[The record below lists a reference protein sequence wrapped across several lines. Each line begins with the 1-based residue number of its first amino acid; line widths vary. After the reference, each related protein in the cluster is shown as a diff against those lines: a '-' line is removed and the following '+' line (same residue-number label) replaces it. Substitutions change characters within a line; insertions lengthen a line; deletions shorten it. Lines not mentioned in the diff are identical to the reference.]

1 MLVMD
6 NDSATN
12 QPVGAVSFHT
22 LMRREE
28 MPGMPRQEHSGDV
41 VPRA

>member
-22 LMRREE
+22 DEE
-28 MPGMPRQEHSGDV
+28 RGD
-41 VPRA
+41 ASNAKTGTQW

>member
-6 NDSATN
+6 NDSTTN
-12 QPVGAVSFHT
+12 HPVGAVSFHT
-22 LMRREE
+22 LMRGEE
-28 MPGMPRQEHSGDV
+28 MPTMPRQEHSGDV